1 LLTITG
7 TNFSTEKLD
16 QAVKVGNHYCDI
28 LTATTTQLTCR
39 IRSTGN
45 TATDVATGIDIVVT
59 LAASFEAT
67 CVEFVNQDNE
77 TINPCKFDFKVPAAT
92 VATLTPGFDSATNT
106 AQVTLAGSG
115 FTAGDI
121 TSVALYIDGA
131 KQTTLSVPSETS
143 AVFEIVDIK
152 DSTSSNIQIYFAD
165 GFATDYKLITS
176 LTLTPNFVSVSPNT
190 GGSFGGTVLTVR
202 GTGFGI
208 NTTLL
213 QLKKSADL
221 CDKVTV
227 TKYGTFTC

>member
-67 CVEFVNQDNE
+67 CVGDQ
-77 TINPCKFDFKVPAAT
+77 TCKFEFKVPAAT
-92 VATLTPGFDSATNT
+92 VATLTPGFNAATNT

-131 KQTTLSVPSETS
+131 KQTTLSVDLETY
-143 AVFEIVDIK
+143 ALFTIVDIK

-165 GFATDYKLITS
+165 GFATDYKWITS
-176 LTLTPNFVSVSPNT
+176 LTFTPNFVSISPNT

-227 TKYGTFTC
+227 LGYGAFTC